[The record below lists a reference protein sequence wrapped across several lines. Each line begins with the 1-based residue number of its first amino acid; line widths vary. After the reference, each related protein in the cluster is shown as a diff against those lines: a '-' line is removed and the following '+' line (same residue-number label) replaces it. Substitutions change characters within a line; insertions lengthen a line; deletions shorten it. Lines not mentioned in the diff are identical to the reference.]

1 MKTIETGG
9 PAFPQP
15 DMYEGLDCVLQG
27 APGMS
32 LRQCAAIHL
41 RVPSSGDDWLDDM
54 ITEARMMDATER
66 AMQGLIVGVDR
77 PNIDDIAGAACR
89 MAEAT
94 LEALRAEG
102 IVP

>member
-1 MKTIETGG
+1 MSEIEKSG

-32 LRQCAAIHL
+32 LRQYAAIHL

-54 ITEARMMDATER
+54 IAEAREMDAAER
-66 AMQGLIVGVDR
+66 AMQGWRGR
-77 PNIDDIAGAACR
+77 
-89 MAEAT
+89 
-94 LEALRAEG
+94 LEAR
-102 IVP
+102 